1 MDDISIGKYEIKNH
15 PKVFVPLISRQII
28 METNLKR
35 HKTDEKYKKNC

>member
-1 MDDISIGKYEIKNH
+1 MTFPLGNMKLKNH

-35 HKTDEKYKKNC
+35 HKTDEKYKENC